1 MAFKSLPSRQQLGLF
16 LGAFLLAF
24 LLWLF
29 VSSQKDFTSE
39 LVIPIEVRNIQA
51 KKTLR
56 EDIPRVAKVRF
67 RGTGRALLKTY
78 LLKNVFD
85 LKLVVDL
92 ERLQTDYDFVL
103 NEYYERY
110 PQKIYIPNA
119 FDIDFV
125 EVVYPDSLRISLDD
139 IMVKRVPVWTQ
150 IKVSAAAGYLIM
162 GDPVL
167 SPSTIELSG
176 PKELV
181 TQINQVTVEKDTMY
195 NLTQTVGR
203 TYRLEPL
210 NRLIESSDSEILY
223 TLDVQA
229 IGERIITEIP
239 VEVVNIL
246 PNLRVFVNPRTVS
259 LTITGGV
266 GRIAGVQPEDI
277 QVVIDFG
284 RQWNPRQQFYE
295 PSVTI
300 SDELLDWRDL
310 SPRNLELVVTREI
323 G

>member
-24 LLWLF
+24 FLWLF
-29 VSSQKDFTSE
+29 VSSQKEFTSE
-39 LVIPIEVRNIQA
+39 LEIPIEVRNIQA
-51 KKTLR
+51 MKTLR

-67 RGTGRALLKTY
+67 RGTGRALLKAY

-92 ERLQTDYDFVL
+92 ERLQTEYDFVM

-119 FDIDFV
+119 FEIDFI
-125 EVVYPDSLRISLDD
+125 EVVYPDSLHISLDD
-139 IMVKRVPVWTQ
+139 IMVKRVPVRAE
-150 IKVSAAAGYLIM
+150 IEVSAAAGYLIM

-167 SPSTIELSG
+167 SPATIELSG
-176 PKELV
+176 PNELV
-181 TQINQVTVEKDTMY
+181 TKINQVTVEKDTLY
-195 NLTQTVGR
+195 NLDQKVDR

-239 VEVVNIL
+239 VEVINIL

-259 LTITGGV
+259 LTITGGIKH
-266 GRIAGVQPEDI
+266 IAGIKPEDI
-277 QVVIDFG
+277 KVVINFG
-284 RQWNPRQQFYE
+284 RQWNPRQQFYK

-300 SDELLDWRDL
+300 SGKLLEWRDL